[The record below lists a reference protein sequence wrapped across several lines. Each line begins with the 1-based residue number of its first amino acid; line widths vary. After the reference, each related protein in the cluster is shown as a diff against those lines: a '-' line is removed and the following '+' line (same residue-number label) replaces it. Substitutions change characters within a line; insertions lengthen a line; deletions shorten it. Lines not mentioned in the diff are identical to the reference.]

1 MHAEA
6 AALYVALE
14 VLIVDCVDPGDV
26 TARLTPCNFMQLRYA
41 ANAVLLGLLK
51 PPAPPV
57 WYFAQAFRA
66 AWNLGLPAKPP
77 APAGGPLAPAG
88 GPLAPAG
95 GAAEDPDGGAPK
107 PPPLGR
113 LTPCS
118 ARQVVNADVPA
129 DEPELVGDVV
139 VVVFVAELL
148 PHAASARLE
157 PIRPRMTTGR
167 TGRRRAMRT
176 LLNSIGAF

>member
-1 MHAEA
+1 MVGEAALAGRSDLHAEA
-6 AALYVALE
+6 ADLYVALE
-14 VLIVDCVDPGDV
+14 VLTVDGVEPGDP

-66 AWNLGLPAKPP
+66 AWNLGLLAKPP

-88 GPLAPAG
+88 GAAPEA
-95 GAAEDPDGGAPK
+95 PDGGVPK

-113 LTPCS
+113 LIPCC

-129 DEPELVGDVV
+129 DEPELVGEVV

-148 PHAASARLE
+148 PHAASVRLE
-157 PIRPRMTTGR
+157 PIRPRMTMGR

-176 LLNSIGAF
+176 